1 MRIGIIS
8 DTHIPD
14 RASSLPAD
22 IYEDLDGVDEIIQ
35 AGDLTSQAV
44 RDRLEELASVSGV
57 AGNCDRRAV
66 REAFPQELTITRE
79 GIKIS
84 VHHGYGLG
92 RDMLSRLSYKFDDS
106 KVIIFGHTHRF
117 YSEWHNDQ
125 LFLNPGSPTS
135 PRRQN
140 FGSYALLNICGE
152 EEIDVEIKKI

>member
-14 RASSLPAD
+14 RASSLPAVL
-22 IYEDLDGVDEIIQ
+22 YEDLDGVEEIIQ
-35 AGDLTSQAV
+35 AGDLTTQTV
-44 RDRLEELASVSGV
+44 RDRLEELAPVSGV

-66 REAFPQELTITRE
+66 REAFPQEMTIIRE

-106 KVIIFGHTHRF
+106 QVIIFGHTHRF
-117 YSEWHNDQ
+117 YREWQNDQ
-125 LFLNPGSPTS
+125 LFLNPGSPTA

-140 FGSYALLNICGE
+140 FGSYALLNIRGE